1 MMVTYLSR
9 YISIIVNS
17 NVFSIIGVAS
27 WLAPRCICFYH
38 YILYNMF
45 DLIKYTTA
53 IAIGSIV
60 GFIGGFQGIA
70 GGFYISMLLLFTGLA
85 KTQRMASGTTLLAI
99 VFPLSI
105 GAVYEY
111 WKTGDVDTYN
121 GLIIAFFYTIF
132 AWLGAKVNVMVA
144 EEYTVLSLATLLFV
158 TSGYFFHRFYNIIHK
173 NK

>member
-1 MMVTYLSR
+1 MLDIMK
-9 YISIIVNS
+9 YI
-17 NVFSIIGVAS
+17 
-27 WLAPRCICFYH
+27 
-38 YILYNMF
+38 
-45 DLIKYTTA
+45 TA
-53 IAIGSIV
+53 ITIGSIV

-111 WKTGDVDTYN
+111 WKTGDVDIYN

-132 AWLGAKVNVMVA
+132 AWIGAKMNAYVA
-144 EEYTVLSLATLLFV
+144 EEFTVLSLATLLLL
-158 TSGYFFHRFYNIIHK
+158 TSGYFFHRFYSILQK
-173 NK
+173 K